1 MWDCILLCAYLLKFS
16 FSWLRTAWELYRK
29 HRINALRSIILFVVI
44 VRTKTT
50 ARIMERRE

>member
-29 HRINALRSIILFVVI
+29 HRINSLRSIILFVVI